1 MPPSSIKGSDL
12 NSPKDRPPP
21 TRRLIF
27 GGTRVNFCRDEK
39 SPGTVVKKHR
49 MRVFGACAALMIAST
64 SMASAQ
70 SPELLDFG
78 IGKPAPPGD
87 ASMGQNMFTAIC
99 WACHSSDLS
108 GYKGPPLTGPSF
120 YKIWQGRRV
129 DALADLIRNTMP
141 KDDPGM
147 SERAARDLVAFIVT
161 YANRPE
167 SLKGGQAG
175 K

>member
-1 MPPSSIKGSDL
+1 
-12 NSPKDRPPP
+12 
-21 TRRLIF
+21 
-27 GGTRVNFCRDEK
+27 
-39 SPGTVVKKHR
+39 

-64 SMASAQ
+64 STASAQ
-70 SPELLDFG
+70 SPETLDFG

>member
-1 MPPSSIKGSDL
+1 MSAFAGCVAFSI
-12 NSPKDRPPP
+12 
-21 TRRLIF
+21 
-27 GGTRVNFCRDEK
+27 
-39 SPGTVVKKHR
+39 
-49 MRVFGACAALMIAST
+49 ACTPAAW
-64 SMASAQ
+64 AQ
-70 SPELLDFG
+70 SPATLDFG
-78 IGKPAPPGD
+78 PGKPVPPGD
-87 ASMGQNMFTAIC
+87 ASMGQNMFTAVC

-108 GYKGPPLTGPSF
+108 GYKGPPLTGASF

-129 DALADLIRNTMP
+129 DALSDLIRNTMP

-167 SLKGGQAG
+167 SLKNG